1 MLAQLI
7 MFYYSIRIMKIL
19 STTQRNARIAAVLLT
34 AASPLAAVF
43 PVAAQDMKLGAQ
55 LAACDQI
62 KDPAKSAQCH
72 WDAEGAELKARKAA
86 AESRDAAADVR
97 GAAADQ
103 RVAAVDASIAC
114 AKFLV
119 SKKTAGATLDPT
131 RLNREKGCAY
141 AKELG
146 MQ

>member
-7 MFYYSIRIMKIL
+7 MFYYSIRIMRIL

-34 AASPLAAVF
+34 AASPLAAAF
-43 PVAAQDMKLGAQ
+43 PVAAQDMKLGAE

-72 WDAEGAELKARKAA
+72 WDADGAELKARTAA
-86 AESRDAAADVR
+86 AESR
-97 GAAADQ
+97 GSAADQ